1 MTPEQQLEAIMKEVR
16 RLCAKK
22 DKIYAQVMSELR
34 EYGIQLINFSSLSD
48 EDAAFLEKY
57 FKKEIRPF
65 GVSDHKQAPA
75 VPFPAWKRNIRSG
88 SAQR

>member
-1 MTPEQQLEAIMKEVR
+1 MVRVGSLTDRAKTAPGSRDSKTDMTLEQQLEAIMKEVR

-48 EDAAFLEKY
+48 EDTAFLEKY
-57 FKKEIRPF
+57 FKKEIRPLL
-65 GVSDHKQAPA
+65 AP
-75 VPFPAWKRNIRSG
+75 
-88 SAQR
+88 